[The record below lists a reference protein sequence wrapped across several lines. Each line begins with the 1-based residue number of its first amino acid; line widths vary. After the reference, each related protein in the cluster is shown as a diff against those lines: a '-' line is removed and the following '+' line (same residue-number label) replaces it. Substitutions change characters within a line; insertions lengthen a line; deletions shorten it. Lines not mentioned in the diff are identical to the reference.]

1 MGSGLRFGRRLISP
15 KENDTFIMQYGGVM
29 MGKETIRSVRKGFL
43 TLKNNS
49 PYLMKGLIRWVS
61 KIKEAIFCE
70 ILT

>member
-1 MGSGLRFGRRLISP
+1 MGSGLRFGRQLISP

-49 PYLMKGLIRWVS
+49 PYLMKGLIR
-61 KIKEAIFCE
+61 
-70 ILT
+70 